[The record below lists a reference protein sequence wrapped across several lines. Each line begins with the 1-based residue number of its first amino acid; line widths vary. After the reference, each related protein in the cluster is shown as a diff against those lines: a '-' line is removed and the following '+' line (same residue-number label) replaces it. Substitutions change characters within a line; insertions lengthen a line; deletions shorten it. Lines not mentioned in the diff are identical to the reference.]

1 MPRVTVS
8 LDGAPLNEVELSKDR
23 TTIGRRP
30 YNDIVLNDLTVSGE
44 HAVLLWADGKT
55 WIEDLQSTNGTRLN
69 GQALT
74 QRQALQ
80 TADTI
85 AIGQYAL
92 RYDAATTSVTATAT
106 ANPPPPPAPSDT
118 VCKIKI
124 LSGNAMGREMALSKP
139 VTTIGKP
146 GIVVAAITRQ
156 THGYTVHKVEGNSAP
171 TLNGKP
177 IGSQTVTLKNGD
189 VIALAG
195 TQMQFMQS

>member
-8 LDGAPLNEVELSKDR
+8 LDGAPLTEVELSKDR

-30 YNDIVLNDLTVSGE
+30 YNDVVLNDLTVSGE
-44 HAVLLWADGKT
+44 HAVLLLADGKT

-69 GQALT
+69 GQPLT

-92 RYDAATTSVTATAT
+92 RYDAATATVTAT

-124 LSGNAMGREMALSKP
+124 LSGSAMGREMALSKP

-156 THGYTVHKVEGNSAP
+156 THGYTVHKIEGSSAP
-171 TLNGKP
+171 TLNGQS